1 MLEFSSHSGEKHSY
15 NKICR
20 ALGEDQEEFLQ
31 LKREDSWISPE
42 DSTDRGLWVDTIV
55 CYTTY
60 TTKAAFFTFWVIRSN
75 HNVPSVTVY
84 WLVRKTSTL

>member
-31 LKREDSWISPE
+31 LKQEDSWISPE

-75 HNVPSVTVY
+75 QMF
-84 WLVRKTSTL
+84 LV

>member
-1 MLEFSSHSGEKHSY
+1 MSSRLLVKSAE
-15 NKICR
+15 
-20 ALGEDQEEFLQ
+20 LQ
-31 LKREDSWISPE
+31 LKLENSWISPE
-42 DSTDRGLWVDTIV
+42 YSTDRGLWVDTIA

-75 HNVPSVTVY
+75 QNVPSVTVY